1 MLTRQHRIYHW
12 IRPGRAISSDRLE
25 PDCLPHLVRAIAV
38 YRRLVGRPRAQVREA
53 ARHALAALRP
63 DRVEA
68 LVKLLEDAAT
78 YDWPRGP
85 EAAARRLRLFEA
97 AAREHPVLDAA
108 RAAALVADVAQD
120 WADGGDVRS
129 RSGVPAPTGARASS
143 SPRTLVSLLYA
154 DYPEFHRLRAF
165 PPDYT
170 PEDLRDDYALAQAQA
185 LLYDAVRVTVEAT
198 DAFGHVV
205 RAVRL
210 ARLIHQIER
219 LPAGYRLVL
228 DGPASVLRHTH
239 AYGVDFAKFL
249 AALVA
254 VSGWTLTAEITLRKG
269 WRPVLFALSDAH
281 GLRSRVSPPALFDSR
296 LEERF
301 ARKFGA
307 ARDGWRL
314 VREGAILAAGEAL
327 LVPDFLFRHE
337 DGTEVALEIVG
348 YWTPEYLEYKFQKL
362 SRVRGVNLLVA
373 VRPQLAARA
382 GTLPATVLSF
392 RSGILL
398 RDLLPRLEAFR
409 QQGSRAGL
417 AQGRAGDPVG

>member
-12 IRPGRAISSDRLE
+12 LRPGRAISSDRLE
-25 PDCLPHLVRAIAV
+25 PACLPHLARAIAA
-38 YRRLVGRPRAQVREA
+38 YRRLVGRPRAQVRDA
-53 ARHALAALRP
+53 ARRALAALRP

-68 LVKLLEDAAT
+68 LVKLLEDVAT

-108 RAAALVADVAQD
+108 RAAALIADVVRHGSDGQD
-120 WADGGDVRS
+120 AGWRPGA
-129 RSGVPAPTGARASS
+129 PAPAGAGASGWQRA
-143 SPRTLVSLLYA
+143 LVSWLYA

-165 PPDYT
+165 PADYT

-185 LLYDAVRVTVEAT
+185 LLYDAVRVTVEVT
-198 DAFGHVV
+198 DALGHVV

-210 ARLIHQIER
+210 ARLMYRVER
-219 LPAGYRLVL
+219 LPEGYRLVL

-254 VSGWTLTAEITLRKG
+254 TGGWTMTAEITLRKG
-269 WRPVLFALSDAH
+269 WRPVLFTLSAAD
-281 GLRSRVSPPALFDSR
+281 GLRSRASPPALFDSR

-307 ARDGWRL
+307 ARHGWRL
-314 VREGAILAAGEAL
+314 VREGAILAAGDAL

-348 YWTPEYLEYKFQKL
+348 YWTPEYLDHKFQKL
-362 SRVRGVNLLVA
+362 ARVRGVHLIVA
-373 VRPQLAARA
+373 VRPHLAARA
-382 GTLPATVLSF
+382 GTLPATVLPF

-398 RDLLPRLEAFR
+398 RDLMPRLEAFR
-409 QQGSRAGL
+409 QQRA
-417 AQGRAGDPVG
+417 